1 MTGARGGGVEKRRLL
16 ASTDVILTG
25 SDCRSPASPFPE
37 GWYFVA
43 SRDEI
48 RKRGLIE
55 KVWLGQEIV
64 AWCDD
69 AGTICVADAFCP
81 HMGSHLGPTVGGQ
94 VRDGCLV
101 CPFHGFAYDASGQ
114 CVSTPTAPAP
124 KAARLAVMETHE
136 TAGMVFAWWSPVGR
150 ASHWN
155 LPDLDHDGWSGLSFR
170 TFRMKSHPEYT
181 TENAVDM
188 NHLAHVHNYF
198 DTAQVEPVS
207 VEGAHLKNA
216 FDFKRMRRIAG
227 FQIVADI
234 SLVVH
239 LHGLGYSLVD
249 YRERSIGLEGRCWI
263 LVTPIDGTWMEMVL
277 VAQIR
282 DLIRPKRAI
291 AGLRFLPAALRT
303 KILVK
308 ALVDQQAKDVEQ
320 DIPIWER
327 KRYQPQPAL
336 NRTDGQIML
345 FRRFCRQF
353 YPERPE
359 AFATDRPRRE
369 VAS

>member
-1 MTGARGGGVEKRRLL
+1 MEKRRLL

-81 HMGSHLGPTVGGQ
+81 HMGAHLGPTVGGR

-124 KAARLAVMETHE
+124 KAARLTVMETHE

-155 LPDLDHDGWSGLSFR
+155 LPGLDHDGWSGLSFR

-227 FQIVADI
+227 FPIVADI

-249 YRERSIGLEGRCWI
+249 YRERSIGLEGRFWV

-282 DLIRPKRAI
+282 DLIHPKRAI
-291 AGLRFLPAALRT
+291 AGL
-303 KILVK
+303 
-308 ALVDQQAKDVEQ
+308 
-320 DIPIWER
+320 
-327 KRYQPQPAL
+327 
-336 NRTDGQIML
+336 
-345 FRRFCRQF
+345 
-353 YPERPE
+353 
-359 AFATDRPRRE
+359 ATRWPT
-369 VAS
+369 